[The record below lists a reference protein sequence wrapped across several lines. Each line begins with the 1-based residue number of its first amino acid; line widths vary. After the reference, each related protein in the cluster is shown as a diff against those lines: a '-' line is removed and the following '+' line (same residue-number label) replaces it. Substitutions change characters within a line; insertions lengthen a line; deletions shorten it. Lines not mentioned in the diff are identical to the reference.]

1 LLQDENKVAVAM
13 SKTAADERFAQA
25 TDGRSLRNILINCSD
40 TSPLLF
46 VLSQFESSLLS
57 SMPHWDS
64 ENVANGMAINR
75 MNTLIETVQKLTK
88 LKVHQSTVQ
97 IETELNTLIMFYKQ
111 RFISNDFLTTLFS
124 NRFKQWTNLF
134 QKIKQ
139 H

>member
-1 LLQDENKVAVAM
+1 MLQDENKVAVAM
-13 SKTAADERFAQA
+13 SKTADERFAQA

-75 MNTLIETVQKLTK
+75 MNTLIGTVQKLTK
-88 LKVHQSTVQ
+88 LKVLSKHCTLCSQNLKFGK
-97 IETELNTLIMFYKQ
+97 LNTIFP
-111 RFISNDFLTTLFS
+111 
-124 NRFKQWTNLF
+124 
-134 QKIKQ
+134 
-139 H
+139 

>member
-1 LLQDENKVAVAM
+1 MNHPI
-13 SKTAADERFAQA
+13 TAPDNDMRFAQA

-46 VLSQFESSLLS
+46 VLSQLKSSLLS

-75 MNTLIETVQKLTK
+75 MNTLIETVQKLTFI
-88 LKVHQSTVQ
+88 KVFQNVP
-97 IETELNTLIMFYKQ
+97 LFP
-111 RFISNDFLTTLFS
+111 NDFFAK
-124 NRFKQWTNLF
+124 RFAYE
-134 QKIKQ
+134 

>member
-1 LLQDENKVAVAM
+1 MAVAM
-13 SKTAADERFAQA
+13 SKTADERFAQA

-88 LKVHQSTVQ
+88 LKVYQSTVHRKKLKFGK
-97 IETELNTLIMFYKQ
+97 LNVWIL
-111 RFISNDFLTTLFS
+111 D
-124 NRFKQWTNLF
+124 NL
-134 QKIKQ
+134 QM
-139 H
+139 

>member
-1 LLQDENKVAVAM
+1 MLQEENKVAVAM
-13 SKTAADERFAQA
+13 SKTADERFAQA

-75 MNTLIETVQKLTK
+75 MNTLIETVQKLTQ
-88 LKVHQSTVQ
+88 LKVYQSTALYCAKLHWPAGWWVRC
-97 IETELNTLIMFYKQ
+97 LN
-111 RFISNDFLTTLFS
+111 FLRCLMLFRS
-124 NRFKQWTNLF
+124 
-134 QKIKQ
+134 
-139 H
+139 

>member
-1 LLQDENKVAVAM
+1 MLQEENKVAVAM
-13 SKTAADERFAQA
+13 SKTAEERFAQA

-88 LKVHQSTVQ
+88 LKVYQSTVQ
-97 IETELNTLIMFYKQ
+97 IELEVWK
-111 RFISNDFLTTLFS
+111 D
-124 NRFKQWTNLF
+124 
-134 QKIKQ
+134 
-139 H
+139 

>member
-1 LLQDENKVAVAM
+1 MAVAM
-13 SKTAADERFAQA
+13 SKTADERFAQA

-88 LKVHQSTVQ
+88 LKVLSKHCTLYSQNLKF
-97 IETELNTLIMFYKQ
+97 EKLNTIFP
-111 RFISNDFLTTLFS
+111 
-124 NRFKQWTNLF
+124 
-134 QKIKQ
+134 
-139 H
+139 